1 MVSFD
6 KFKNAVI
13 DFYRFKIDM
22 PAQMIADTYKASSH
36 EDAMMDARAIVVLV
50 IGVYLA
56 SALLPS
62 AISALNGANTS
73 GWTATQTAIW
83 GVVSVVILAVVI
95 MKIAE

>member
-1 MVSFD
+1 MVSFE

-13 DFYRFKIDM
+13 DYYRLNIDM
-22 PAQMIADTYKASSH
+22 PSEMIAQEYKRNH
-36 EDAMMDARAIVVLV
+36 ESGMMDARAIVVLV

-62 AISALNGANTS
+62 AISALNDANTS

>member
-1 MVSFD
+1 MVRFVKTQEQKD
-6 KFKNAVI
+6 KIVMEAERAYAENPTPENEK
-13 DFYRFKIDM
+13 
-22 PAQMIADTYKASSH
+22 
-36 EDAMMDARAIVVLV
+36 AMMDARAIVVLV

-62 AISALNGANTS
+62 AISALNDANVS

>member
-1 MVSFD
+1 MFFMVIPKSTYSQRV
-6 KFKNAVI
+6 K
-13 DFYRFKIDM
+13 DFYVRKTEKAF
-22 PAQMIADTYKASSH
+22 ADNPTPENEK
-36 EDAMMDARAIVVLV
+36 AMMDARAIVVLV

-62 AISALNGANTS
+62 AISALNDANTS